1 MKDRIVMGSVLLCVL
16 LSGCSKREQR
26 LCPCPDGK
34 RLDQELMLLLS
45 SARALHHQADILLQ
59 QGELDQAMEK
69 VEQVLRLGLKPRWPE
84 AVEVRLD
91 ATARLAKLL
100 QAKGEVPQ
108 ALALVKEALVKH
120 QKESFYL
127 SNLHGVQGEILQH
140 RSKELDRAGEKE
152 EARQWARQAMAA
164 FERSI
169 AINKRLQQQ
178 LSKKG
183 AR

>member
-1 MKDRIVMGSVLLCVL
+1 MNNRLLIGSLLFCVL
-16 LSGCSKREQR
+16 LSGCAKREQH
-26 LCPCPDGK
+26 LCPCPEGK
-34 RLDQELMLLLS
+34 QLDQELMLLLS
-45 SARALHHQADILLQ
+45 SARAFHHQADILLQ
-59 QGELDQAMEK
+59 QGKVDQAMDK
-69 VEQVLRLGLKPRWPE
+69 VEQVLKLGLKPRWPE

-100 QAKGEVPQ
+100 QAKGEVPR
-108 ALALVKEALVKH
+108 ALALVKEALKQH
-120 QKESFYL
+120 EKESFYL

-152 EARQWARQAMAA
+152 EARQWARRAMAA